1 MTNIDELKKYKHV
14 HMIGI
19 GGVSMSGIAEILK
32 KWGFIVTGSDA
43 VESDTTRKLNL
54 DGIHVVIGHDVKM
67 VSKCDVVVYTA
78 AVKQDDPEILKAKE
92 IGIPIIERAEFLG
105 LITRAFDD
113 TICVSGTHGK
123 TTTTSMIS
131 MCFLEAGLDPSIQV
145 GATLK
150 AINRKL

>member
-1 MTNIDELKKYKHV
+1 
-14 HMIGI
+14 MIGI

-32 KWGFIVTGSDA
+32 KWGFIVTGSDST
-43 VESDTTRKLNL
+43 ESETTRKLNL
-54 DGIHVVIGHDVKM
+54 DGIHVVIGHDVNM
-67 VSKCDVVVYTA
+67 VSKSNVVVYTA
-78 AVKQDDPEILKAKE
+78 AIKQDDPEILKAKE
-92 IGIPIIERAEFLG
+92 IGIPTIERAEFLG
-105 LITRAFDD
+105 LITKAFDD